1 MNAHIDVV
9 NTAPK
14 GTSGLLDGV
23 VIAALSARTAIG
35 LFGSGLVLLSLAASI
50 VR

>member
-1 MNAHIDVV
+1 MNAYIGVV
-9 NTAPK
+9 NRAPR

-35 LFGSGLVLLSLAASI
+35 VLGSGLVLLSLLASM